1 MKGEI
6 IVVSGL
12 PRSGT
17 SLLMQMLDR
26 GGVSVVT
33 DQQRLADED
42 NPKGYYEF
50 EPVKRLQQDSSWLS
64 DYKGKAVKII
74 SQLLF
79 SLPSTENYAIIL
91 MQREMEEVL
100 DSQDKMLARQGRTG
114 AAREILRKAFTSHLQ
129 KLEQWLPAQKN
140 LNVLR
145 LNYAELVA
153 HPQSA
158 AMKVNEFLGGHLDTT
173 AMSATV
179 DPQLYRNRRD
189 TS

>member
-1 MKGEI
+1 MDNAI

-26 GGVSVVT
+26 GGVGLVT
-33 DQQRLADED
+33 DEQRLADED
-42 NPKGYYEF
+42 NPKGYCEY

-64 DYKGKAVKII
+64 DCQGKAVKVI

-79 SLPSTENYAIIL
+79 SLPATENYAIIL
-91 MQREMEEVL
+91 MQRDLEEVL
-100 DSQDKMLARQGRTG
+100 DSQDKMLARQGRAG
-114 AAREILRKAFTSHLQ
+114 AAREILRKAFASHLQ

-140 LNVLR
+140 LKVLR
-145 LNYAELVA
+145 LDYAELVTD
-153 HPQSA
+153 PLSA
-158 AMKVNEFLGGHLDTT
+158 AMELNEFLGGHLDAT
-173 AMSATV
+173 AMSAAV

-189 TS
+189 SS